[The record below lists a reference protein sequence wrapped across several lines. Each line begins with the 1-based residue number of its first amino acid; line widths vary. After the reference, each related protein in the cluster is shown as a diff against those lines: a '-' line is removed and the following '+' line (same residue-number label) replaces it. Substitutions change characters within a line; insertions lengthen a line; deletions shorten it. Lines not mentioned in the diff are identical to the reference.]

1 MSPSDI
7 FFNVEFWKNVHL
19 ASKWI
24 FIFLDVVLIA
34 GIAWLLIKISN
45 FRQRLEIKEAYKQY
59 VKKPESVSGA
69 EPAQAGE
76 TPLEKIVAEQW
87 KEIVLKTESE
97 SEEEW
102 RLAIINADAL
112 LDLVLKRSGYPGE
125 TMMERLKAV
134 KPENL
139 PNLNNLWEAHKI
151 RNQIVHSPDFILSKK
166 EAIRILRIYKQAL
179 QELKAL

>member
-7 FFNVEFWKNVHL
+7 FFNADFWKNVYL
-19 ASKWI
+19 TSKWI
-24 FIFLDVVLIA
+24 FIFLNIVLIA
-34 GIAWLLIKISN
+34 GIAWLLIKISS
-45 FRQRLEIKEAYKQY
+45 FRQRLEIKKAYKQY
-59 VKKPESVSGA
+59 IKKPESVAGT
-69 EPAQAGE
+69 EPIQAGA
-76 TPLEKIVAEQW
+76 TTIEKIVAEQW
-87 KEIVLKTESE
+87 KEIILKTEGE

-139 PNLNNLWEAHKI
+139 PSLNNLWEAHKI
-151 RNQIVHSPDFILSKK
+151 RNQIVHSPDFSLSKK

-179 QELKAL
+179 QELKTL